1 MAFEAFRQR
10 IGSII
15 GGFDA
20 AQAHRRLRGFRASR
34 AHVNTLIAASG
45 DTITARARWLVRN
58 NGYAANAVESFAS
71 NVVGD
76 GIKPTDDRANAL
88 AESLERHGS
97 QTL

>member
-45 DTITARARWLVRN
+45 VPALVVRL
-58 NGYAANAVESFAS
+58 
-71 NVVGD
+71 
-76 GIKPTDDRANAL
+76 P
-88 AESLERHGS
+88 SLYDLEAPNPRDICEII
-97 QTL
+97 LEA

>member
-45 DTITARARWLVRN
+45 DTIMPRSASGYRPRAQDSMMPIENTMR
-58 NGYAANAVESFAS
+58 
-71 NVVGD
+71 
-76 GIKPTDDRANAL
+76 
-88 AESLERHGS
+88 
-97 QTL
+97 